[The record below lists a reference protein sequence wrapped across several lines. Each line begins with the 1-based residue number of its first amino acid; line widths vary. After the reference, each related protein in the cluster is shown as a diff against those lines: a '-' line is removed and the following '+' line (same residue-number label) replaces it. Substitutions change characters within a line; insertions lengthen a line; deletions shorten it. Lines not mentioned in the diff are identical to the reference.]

1 MKKVM
6 IVLLSALLLLS
17 FTSCEKDKSG
27 EIVSTFEKFVN
38 NALICY
44 DATYLGENGNKTEA
58 VNYVDKG
65 DAKDLLADLDSKYK
79 DLDETTITLTN
90 PAGKITKESDV
101 TTYSGISVDYSF
113 PFNGETVTGTL
124 TVDGTYKYV
133 TEGDTETSV
142 YDMTVN
148 GTKYHVEWTRNTKTG
163 KFVSASVG
171 EKSVEVRLLNSDVSL
186 NA

>member
-1 MKKVM
+1 MKKVL
-6 IVLLSALLLLS
+6 IVLLSVLLLLS

-27 EIVSTFEKFVN
+27 EIVSTFEEFAN
-38 NALICY
+38 NGLICS
-44 DATYLGENGNKTEA
+44 DATYLGDHGNKTEA

-124 TVDGTYKYV
+124 TVDGTYKDV
-133 TEGDTETSV
+133 TEGDIETEV

-148 GTKYHVEWTRNTKTG
+148 GTKYHVEWAKNNKTG
-163 KFVSASVG
+163 KFVSASVNG
-171 EKSVEVRLLNSDVSL
+171 KSVELRLLNSDVL
-186 NA
+186 